1 MSRLKLHPS
10 PRSDRRGEEPAL
22 DAVDDRSL
30 DSPDLRTMGVR
41 HRVAADVPPKFAAGT
56 RAVTPIGMA
65 REEDRAEPGLQLQ
78 VSRTIEYEALNPI
91 GGGKPPR
98 GHTTTPIPFACFCLS
113 ERNTSIPHP
122 PVRSPSIPHTP
133 RA

>member
-1 MSRLKLHPS
+1 MSRLRLHPS

-41 HRVAADVPPKFAAGT
+41 HRVAAEVPPKFAAGT

-65 REEDRAEPGLQLQ
+65 REEDCPEPGLQLQ
-78 VSRTIEYEALNPI
+78 VSRAIEYEAFNPI
-91 GGGKPPR
+91 DGGKAQR
-98 GHTTTPIPFACFCLS
+98 VKATAAVHSAIL
-113 ERNTSIPHP
+113 
-122 PVRSPSIPHTP
+122 
-133 RA
+133 RAHDDDAMIAEEFFEVG